1 METHKA
7 YAHGV
12 LDGYSTGYE
21 SNNYDRIK
29 EVEKYKAY
37 KDGYDYGVFL
47 YTQEGHDEVNND

>member
-1 METHKA
+1 METYKA

-12 LDGYSTGYE
+12 LDGYNNGNN
-21 SNNYDRIK
+21 SNPYSPTN

-47 YTQEGHDEVNND
+47 YTQEGWEE